1 MAYLAVMK
9 MKMTYQTLYLR
20 MSHQVIMVIIS
31 LIEEILI
38 TKEEFCFSTQNK
50 HTLINIFL
58 LNINVLFD
66 LRICIL
72 LVGFVFVFVFVLYYM
87 FYDRLDT
94 KYSKYNQ

>member
-58 LNINVLFD
+58 LNINVLFY

-72 LVGFVFVFVFVLYYM
+72 LVGFVFVLYYM